1 MTGRPTG
8 ATGRPKPSGQAATP
22 HIGAVMQGSARLR
35 TPSSDV
41 RAALE
46 DAAVRVIERDGRAGL
61 TVRAVAAEAGVAPMG
76 VYNHLQGKSGLLV
89 AVLASGFDGLTSAV
103 TWDGDREPLDA
114 FLAVGNGYRTFAL
127 DRPITY
133 GLMFGGGVPADVH
146 AQIAEHADP
155 AFQALLDTVQHAQQ
169 AQLVRPGPPEQ
180 LAMSIWSAVH
190 GAVSL
195 ELAAAQ
201 PADVGA
207 VVYAGVLQMIVDG
220 LAPGTG

>member
-1 MTGRPTG
+1 MTKQPAGDSPR
-8 ATGRPKPSGQAATP
+8 
-22 HIGAVMQGSARLR
+22 VR

-46 DAAVRVIERDGRAGL
+46 AAAVRVIERDGRAGL

-76 VYNHLQGKSGLLV
+76 IYNHLQGKSGLLV
-89 AVLASGFDGLTSAV
+89 AVLASGFDGLTAAV
-103 TWDGDREPLDA
+103 TWDVTREPLAA
-114 FLAVGNGYRTFAL
+114 FLAVGQGYRSFAL
-127 DRPITY
+127 SRPVTY

-155 AFQALLDTVQHAQQ
+155 AFQALLDTVGHAQR
-169 AQLVRPGPPEQ
+169 AHLVRPGPAEP

-195 ELAAAQ
+195 ELAAEQ
-201 PADVGA
+201 PVELGTSIYD
-207 VVYAGVLQMIVDG
+207 GVLQMVVDG
-220 LAPGTG
+220 LAPRTR